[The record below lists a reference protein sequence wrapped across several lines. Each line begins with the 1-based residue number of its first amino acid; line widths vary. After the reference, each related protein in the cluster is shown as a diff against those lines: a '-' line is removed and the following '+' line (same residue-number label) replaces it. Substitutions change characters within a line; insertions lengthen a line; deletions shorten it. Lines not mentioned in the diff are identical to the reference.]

1 MKFNYLI
8 KAIPFLST
16 LILIII
22 LSLSNQKH
30 NTRLRILIW
39 NTPSLTLGN
48 YLALSTTAGFIL
60 SYFITTNLAKTNQ
73 TRPKESLR
81 YKEEENYE
89 DIEENTD
96 TNNKTYYDNILI
108 ERDVKDPSPTINA
121 SFRIIGRTER
131 NKTNFINEYDD
142 SNDFEEQYNNQQE
155 KNEPINQS
163 KSISSDWNDD
173 SFSRW

>member
-142 SNDFEEQYNNQQE
+142 SNDFEEQYNKQQE